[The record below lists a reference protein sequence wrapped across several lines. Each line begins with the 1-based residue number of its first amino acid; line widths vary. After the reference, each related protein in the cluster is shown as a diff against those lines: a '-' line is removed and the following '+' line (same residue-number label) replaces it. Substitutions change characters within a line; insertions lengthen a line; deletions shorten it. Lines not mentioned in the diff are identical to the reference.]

1 MSLDNIKHPF
11 LIINN
16 NQSSDE
22 INNCISNEPYRN
34 LDSFSISNNIYMNNN
49 SEYSDDTNNS
59 FNLMNRVIPLDD
71 LCLIFIKTKNSDD
84 EMKKEIDNVIENERK
99 NITKKDIFQ
108 IKVFLQRGKKRR
120 EVKEEKRKNNR
131 IHRKDDID
139 NLLIKIQAH
148 FLNFLIHLTND
159 ILKVEFGKDTSF
171 NFKNL
176 PYCIKKKVQYDYF
189 HKLKNSSIKDI
200 LQMEISKKFKTFK
213 KDVNKETFNTIY
225 GRSNWLDDFLN
236 MKYIDAF
243 KLYYSASSHKI
254 TFKDKEIILSNKTK
268 SFYYLLKKNDMI
280 KNDLIIIAN
289 KIYFNR
295 NVYCFDKSSF
305 VANKNEIELNE

>member
-1 MSLDNIKHPF
+1 MSLDNIKLPF

-16 NQSSDE
+16 NQSSGE
-22 INNCISNEPYRN
+22 ISNCISNEPYLN

-120 EVKEEKRKNNR
+120 EIKEEKRKNNR

-280 KNDLIIIAN
+280 KNDLIFIAN

-305 VANKNEIELNE
+305 VANKK

>member
-1 MSLDNIKHPF
+1 
-11 LIINN
+11 
-16 NQSSDE
+16 
-22 INNCISNEPYRN
+22 
-34 LDSFSISNNIYMNNN
+34 MNK
-49 SEYSDDTNNS
+49 T
-59 FNLMNRVIPLDD
+59 IPLDD
-71 LCLIFIKTKNSDD
+71 LRFIFIKTKNSFD
-84 EMKKEIDNVIENERK
+84 EMEEDIVNVVENERQ
-99 NITKKDIFQ
+99 NITKKDIFK
-108 IKVFLQRGKKRR
+108 IKVLQQRGRKR

-131 IHRKDDID
+131 IHRKNDID

-225 GRSNWLDDFLN
+225 GRSNWSDDFLN

>member
-22 INNCISNEPYRN
+22 ISNFISNESYRN

-49 SEYSDDTNNS
+49 SEYLDDTNNS

-71 LCLIFIKTKNSDD
+71 LCLIFKKTKNFDD
-84 EMKKEIDNVIENERK
+84 EMKKEIDNVIENERQ

-108 IKVFLQRGKKRR
+108 IKVFLQRGKKRT

-148 FLNFLIHLTND
+148 FLNFLINLTND
-159 ILKVEFGKDTSF
+159 ILKVEFGKYTSF

-200 LQMEISKKFKTFK
+200 LQMEISTKYKTFK

-243 KLYYSASSHKI
+243 KLYYSAPSHKI

-295 NVYCFDKSSF
+295 NVYCFDKGSF